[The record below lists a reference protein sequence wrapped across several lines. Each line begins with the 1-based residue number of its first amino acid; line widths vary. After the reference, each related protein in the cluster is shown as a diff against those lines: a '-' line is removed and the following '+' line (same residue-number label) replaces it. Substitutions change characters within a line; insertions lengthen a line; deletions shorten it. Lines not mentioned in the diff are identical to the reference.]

1 VLRQALALYG
11 RHFGS
16 LVLTCAVA
24 LLPANLLAA
33 GAVVFGLG
41 ALGSGGIAETQTHSE
56 QIQQKQQDLRD
67 KPPVSTEA
75 RDERTRQLGREAIE
89 GGAAFDARHIFGNLL
104 PFAYATAIVA
114 GLLLAGLFLAHAAAV
129 PLVLTFVERKTAGP
143 AHAWA
148 VVASR
153 IGPLFATGLLG
164 AALVAL
170 GAVFFILPGLVLAA
184 GFSLAPPL
192 VIREGLSGRAALERS
207 WDLLRGRWAW
217 ALLFWALI
225 VVFSVLGSAAADL
238 LPPGPWRPAAST
250 LIRVLLYPL
259 PLTGLVLL
267 YCDATQYMRRT
278 SAPG

>member
-1 VLRQALALYG
+1 VLREALALYR
-11 RHFGS
+11 RHFGA

-33 GAVVFGLG
+33 GAVVFGL
-41 ALGSGGIAETQTHSE
+41 ASLGTSGFAEARTHSE

-67 KPPVSTEA
+67 KPPVNPEA
-75 RDERTRQLGREAIE
+75 RDERARQLGREALE
-89 GGAAFDARHIFGNLL
+89 GGAAFDLRHVFGNML
-104 PFAYATAIVA
+104 PIAYATAIVA

-129 PLVLTFVERKTAGP
+129 PLVLAFTERKTAGP

-153 IGPLFATGLLG
+153 IGPLVATGLLG
-164 AALVAL
+164 AVLVAL
-170 GAVFFILPGLVLAA
+170 GAVFFVLPGLLLAA

-192 VIREGLSGRAALERS
+192 VILEGVAGRAALERS
-207 WDLLRGRWAW
+207 WGLLRGRWAH

-225 VVFSVLGSAAADL
+225 VVISVLGSAAAGL
-238 LPPGPWRPAAST
+238 LPPGPWRPAVST
-250 LIRVLLYPL
+250 LIRVLLLPL
-259 PLTGLVLL
+259 PVTGLVLL
-267 YCDATQYMRRT
+267 YRDAAQYMRRT

>member
-1 VLRQALALYG
+1 MLREALAVYG
-11 RHFGS
+11 RHFGT

-33 GAVVFGLG
+33 GAVVFGL
-41 ALGSGGIAETQTHSE
+41 ASLGSGGFAEAQTHSE

-67 KPPVSTEA
+67 KPPASTEA
-75 RDERTRQLGREAIE
+75 RDERTRQLGREAFE
-89 GGAAFDARHIFGNLL
+89 GGAAVDARHIFENLL
-104 PFAYATAIVA
+104 PIAYATAIVA

-129 PLVLTFVERKTAGP
+129 PLVLGFVERKTAGP
-143 AHAWA
+143 GHAWA

-153 IGPLFATGLLG
+153 LGALFGTGLLG

-170 GAVFFILPGLVLAA
+170 GAVFFILPGVVLAA

-192 VIREGLSGRAALERS
+192 VILEGMSGRAALERS
-207 WDLLRGRWAW
+207 WRLLGGRWAH
-217 ALLFWALI
+217 AFLFWALI
-225 VVFSVLGSAAADL
+225 VAFSVLGSAAAAL
-238 LPPGPWRPAAST
+238 LPAGPWRPAAST

-267 YCDATQYMRRT
+267 YRDATQYMRRT
-278 SAPG
+278 SASG